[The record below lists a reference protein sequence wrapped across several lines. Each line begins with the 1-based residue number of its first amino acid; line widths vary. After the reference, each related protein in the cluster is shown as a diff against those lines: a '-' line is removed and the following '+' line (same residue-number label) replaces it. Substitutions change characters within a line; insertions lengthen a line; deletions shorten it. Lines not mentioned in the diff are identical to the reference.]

1 MPATNTTR
9 INTTG
14 VVMTKPITGK
24 QAHAALGGSL
34 VSPFTVTLAALVAT
48 ALFFLARRFLFG
60 LGAVTNINNG
70 FPWGIWVVWDVVI
83 ATGFACGGYAMA
95 LVTYILNR
103 GEYHHL
109 VRPALTAS
117 LFGYSLGGASVLI
130 DLGRY
135 WNFWHILSPAYFN
148 TGSVM
153 FEVAACISCY
163 VLVLWIEFSP
173 TFLEHFGLHG
183 VRRKL
188 SKAMFFFI
196 GLGVL
201 LPSMHQ
207 SSLGSLLL
215 VFGYQIH
222 PLWQTPLLPLLF
234 LLTAACMGFSVVILE
249 ATLAAV
255 GFKRDVHEDLPL
267 LGKLGKIIAGILCVY
282 LTLRLG
288 DLIVRGKIGLVFTSG
303 IRSVMFL
310 VEMALFAYPVAVLS
324 RAANRQRMSKLFPAA
339 CSMLGGAVLYRI
351 DAFLVAYQT
360 GPGWHYFPSVPE
372 IMVTVGII
380 ALEILSYIVFVRKF
394 PILPGHPAPSHP
406 ASPNP
411 ASL

>member
-1 MPATNTTR
+1 MAEFSIFPASA
-9 INTTG
+9 
-14 VVMTKPITGK
+14 KK
-24 QAHAALGGSL
+24 QHAALGGS
-34 VSPFTVTLAALVAT
+34 VISPFTIALASLVGLALY
-48 ALFFLARRFLFG
+48 FLAQRFMHG

-70 FPWGIWVVWDVVI
+70 YPWGIWVVWDVVI

-95 LVTYILNR
+95 LVTYILNK

-117 LFGYSLGGASVLI
+117 LFGYSLGGLSVLI

-135 WNFWHILSPAYFN
+135 WNFWHILSPSYFN

-173 TFLEHFGLHG
+173 ALLEHFGFHAT
-183 VRRKL
+183 RKAL
-188 SKAMFFFI
+188 NKVMFAFI

-201 LPSMHQ
+201 LPTMHQ
-207 SSLGSLLL
+207 SSLGSLLV

-234 LLTAACMGFSVVILE
+234 LLTAVCMGFAVVILE

-255 GFKRDVHEDLPL
+255 GFKRDIHDELPML
-267 LGKLGKIIAGILCVY
+267 SKIGQIISGILMVF
-282 LTLRLG
+282 LAVRFI
-288 DLIVRGKIGLVFTSG
+288 DLIARGNVGLIFTSG
-303 IRSVMFL
+303 IKSVMFL
-310 VEMALFAYPVAVLS
+310 IEMALFIYPLIILS
-324 RAANRQRMSKLFPAA
+324 NMNNRLHLSKLLPAA
-339 CSMLGGAVLYRI
+339 FSMLAGAVIYRI
-351 DAFLVAYQT
+351 DAFLVAYDT

-380 ALEILSYIVFVRKF
+380 ALEILAYIVFVRKF
-394 PILPGHPAPSHP
+394 PILPGRPKEI
-406 ASPNP
+406 
-411 ASL
+411 